1 MELER
6 ETCHKRLASLGER
19 AFLVVQDSTSFNF
32 AHHPQT
38 TGLGVLDD
46 NRSPGFF
53 AHSSLAVSLEGVP
66 LGILDQQV
74 WQRAVSQGRKV
85 NAHQALPITEK
96 ESFKWLKGLQNSLPT
111 DQTWE
116 LIMVCDREGDVYE
129 LFQLAHQQSAKF
141 IIRAAK
147 NRRLE
152 DGNLLLKAVAAL
164 PPVGEIEVEIASRRN
179 LANRSARLELR
190 YAPFT
195 LLPPKNRTPNNR
207 SFPLSSLPITV
218 IEASEQQPPQDT
230 EAVHWLLV
238 TNLAVPDIEAAC
250 QMLRYYSYRW
260 LVERFHFV
268 LKSGCQF
275 ESSQLQSFEALSRFL
290 GVCSGVAWRLLW
302 MTYQARKTPDASCE
316 TVLTLSEW
324 HALAAYMQHSPQPPQ
339 QVPSLR
345 QAMRWIGQLGGFIGR
360 KSDGEPGVKV
370 LWRGWE
376 VFQTIHAAWLVF
388 HPPDPPLDVGNA

>member
-6 ETCHKRLASLGER
+6 ETCHKRLASLGEK

-53 AHSSLAVSLEGVP
+53 AHTSLAVSLEGVP
-66 LGILDQQV
+66 LGILDQQT
-74 WQRAVSQGRKV
+74 WQRAISQGRKV
-85 NAHQALPITEK
+85 NAHQGLPITEK

-116 LIMVCDREGDVYE
+116 LITVCDREGDVYE
-129 LFQLAHQQSAKF
+129 LFQLAHQQNAKF
-141 IIRAAK
+141 IVRAAK
-147 NRRLE
+147 NRRLD
-152 DGNLLLKAVAAL
+152 DGNLLLETVATL
-164 PPVGEIEVEIASRRN
+164 TSVGEIEVEMASRRN
-179 LANRSARLELR
+179 LDCRSARLALR
-190 YAPFT
+190 YTYLT
-195 LLPPKNRTPNNR
+195 LLPPKNRSPSNR
-207 SFPLSSLPITV
+207 AFPLTPLSVTV
-218 IEASEQQPPQDT
+218 IEAYEQHPPQDT

-238 TNLAVPDIEAAC
+238 TNLAVPDAEAAC
-250 QMLRYYSYRW
+250 QTLRYYSYRW

-290 GVCSGVAWRLLW
+290 GVCTGVAWRLLW

-324 HALAAYMQHSPQPPQ
+324 QALAAYMQRSPQPPQ
-339 QVPSLR
+339 HVPSLR

-388 HPPDPPLDVGNA
+388 HPLDPPPIVGNA

>member
-1 MELER
+1 MEIER
-6 ETCHKRLASLGER
+6 ETCHQRLANLGER

-74 WQRAVSQGRKV
+74 WQRSVSQGRKV

-111 DQTWE
+111 DQSWE
-116 LIMVCDREGDVYE
+116 LITVCDREGDVYE
-129 LFQLAHQQSAKF
+129 LFQLAHQHRAKF
-141 IIRAAK
+141 IVRAAK

-152 DGNLLLKAVAAL
+152 NGDALFKAVEAL
-164 PPVGEIEVEIASRRN
+164 TSIGEIGVEIASRRS
-179 LANRSARLELR
+179 LVNRTAQLELR
-190 YAPFT
+190 YTTLT
-195 LLPPKNRTPNNR
+195 LLPPKNRTPSNR
-207 SFPLSSLPITV
+207 AFPLTPLPVMI
-218 IEASEQQPPQDT
+218 IEAREPQPPLDT
-230 EAVHWLLV
+230 EPVHWLLV
-238 TNLAVPDIEAAC
+238 TNLAVPDRATAEQI
-250 QMLRYYSYRW
+250 LRYYSYRW

-275 ESSQLQSFEALSRFL
+275 ESSQLQSFEALTRFL
-290 GVCSGVAWRLLW
+290 GVCSGVAWQLLW
-302 MTYQARKTPDASCE
+302 MTYQARITPQASCE
-316 TVLTLSEW
+316 TILTLSEW
-324 HALAAYMQHSPQPPQ
+324 QALTAYMHHSPDPPQ
-339 QVPSLR
+339 QAPSLR

-360 KSDGEPGVKV
+360 KRDGEPGVKV

-376 VFQTIHAAWLVF
+376 VFQTIHSAWLVF
-388 HPPDPPLDVGNA
+388 HPPSQLMGNA

>member
-6 ETCHKRLASLGER
+6 ESCHKRLASLGEK

-46 NRSPGFF
+46 NHSPGFF

-96 ESFKWLKGLQNSLPT
+96 ESFKWLKGIQNSLST
-111 DQTWE
+111 EQTWE
-116 LIMVCDREGDVYE
+116 LITVCDREGDVYE
-129 LFQLAHQQSAKF
+129 LFQLAHQQNAKF
-141 IIRAAK
+141 IVRAAK
-147 NRRLE
+147 DRRLD
-152 DGNLLLKAVAAL
+152 DGHLLFKAVAAL
-164 PPVGEIEVEIASRRN
+164 EPVSEIEIEITSRRN
-179 LANRSARLELR
+179 LAHRSARLALR

-195 LLPPKNRTPNNR
+195 LLPPKNRSAKNS
-207 SFPLSSLPITV
+207 SFPLSPLLITV
-218 IEASEQQPPQDT
+218 IEAREQQPPLDT

-238 TNLAVPDIEAAC
+238 TNLTVPDVDSAC
-250 QMLRYYSYRW
+250 QVLHYYSYRW

-290 GVCSGVAWRLLW
+290 GVCTGVAWRLLW

-316 TVLTLSEW
+316 MVLTLSEW
-324 HALAAYMQHSPQPPQ
+324 QALAAYMQGSPHLPQ
-339 QVPSLR
+339 QAPTLR

-388 HPPDPPLDVGNA
+388 HPPPLSPLVGNA

>member
-1 MELER
+1 MEIER
-6 ETCHKRLASLGER
+6 DSCHKRLASLDEK

-53 AHSSLAVSLEGVP
+53 AHTSLAVSLEGVP

-74 WQRAVSQGRKV
+74 WQRALSQGRKV

-96 ESFKWLKGLQNSLPT
+96 ESFKWLKGLENSLPS

-116 LIMVCDREGDVYE
+116 LITVCDREGDVYE
-129 LFQLAHQQSAKF
+129 LFQLAHQQDAKF
-141 IIRAAK
+141 IVRAAK

-152 DGNLLLKAVAAL
+152 SGNLLFEAVAAL
-164 PPVGEIEVEIASRRN
+164 QPVAEIEVEIASRRS
-179 LANRSARLELR
+179 LVTCTAQLELR
-190 YAPFT
+190 YTTLT
-195 LLPPKNRTPNNR
+195 LLPPKNRSPRNQAFVLTP
-207 SFPLSSLPITV
+207 LPIT
-218 IEASEQQPPQDT
+218 ILEAREPQPPPDT
-230 EAVHWLLV
+230 EPVHWLLV
-238 TNLAVPDIEAAC
+238 TNLAVSDRASAEQI
-250 QMLRYYSYRW
+250 LRYYSYRW

-275 ESSQLQSFEALSRFL
+275 ESSQLQSFEALTRFL
-290 GVCSGVAWRLLW
+290 GVCSGVAWQLLR
-302 MTYQARKTPDASCE
+302 MTSQARKTPDASCE
-316 TVLTLSEW
+316 TVLSLSEW
-324 HALAAYMQHSPQPPQ
+324 QALSAYMHHSPEPSQ
-339 QVPSLR
+339 QAPSLR
-345 QAMRWIGQLGGFIGR
+345 QAIRWIGQLGGFMAR

-376 VFQTIHAAWLVF
+376 VFQTIHSAWLVF
-388 HPPDPPLDVGNA
+388 HPPPPLVGNA

>member
-6 ETCHKRLASLGER
+6 DACHKRLASLGER

-46 NRSPGFF
+46 NRSLGFF

-74 WQRAVSQGRKV
+74 WQREVSQGRKV

-111 DQTWE
+111 DQDWE
-116 LIMVCDREGDVYE
+116 LITVCDREGDVYE

-141 IIRAAK
+141 IVRAAK
-147 NRRLE
+147 NRRL
-152 DGNLLLKAVAAL
+152 DSGNLLFKAVAAL
-164 PPVGEIEVEIASRRN
+164 APVGKIEVEIASRRS
-179 LANRSARLELR
+179 LVNRSARLELR

-207 SFPLSSLPITV
+207 SFPLSPLPITV
-218 IEASEQQPPQDT
+218 IEARELQPPPDT
-230 EAVHWLLV
+230 EAVHWCLV
-238 TNLAVPDIEAAC
+238 TNLPVPNVEAAC

-290 GVCSGVAWRLLW
+290 GVCVGVAWRLLW

-316 TVLTLSEW
+316 TVFTLSEW
-324 HALAAYMQHSPQPPQ
+324 QALAAYMQRSPQPPQ
-339 QVPSLR
+339 QAPSLC
-345 QAMRWIGQLGGFIGR
+345 QATRWIGQLGGFIGR
-360 KSDGEPGVKV
+360 KRDGEPGVKV

-388 HPPDPPLDVGNA
+388 HPPLSQLVGNA